1 MLPNKKIIET
11 SIMGIARQKYSD
23 FAVNQESDAT
33 LAKKKEDIA
42 DKIDILRNSKQFTR
56 GSEWM
61 GAVGDQKNAR
71 LLQGIR
77 KKQLVR
83 ESSQQKWES
92 TFSVNNLRDS
102 QMKSRVSNEDLHGNF
117 KAALSKDRSIQKIT
131 MDTQQNEAM
140 KAYLTKNHGFD
151 SAQHAKSSEFL
162 YDPKFV
168 KQFKKRYSQNAQK
181 VAEKPFHP
189 SKSHFR
195 ANQMPVN
202 QFSK

>member
-1 MLPNKKIIET
+1 MKK
-11 SIMGIARQKYSD
+11 
-23 FAVNQESDAT
+23 
-33 LAKKKEDIA
+33 
-42 DKIDILRNSKQFTR
+42 
-56 GSEWM
+56 
-61 GAVGDQKNAR
+61 AR

-102 QMKSRVSNEDLHGNF
+102 KMSQMKSRVSNEDLHGNI
-117 KAALSKDRSIQKIT
+117 KAALSKDGSVQKIT
-131 MDTQQNEAM
+131 LDTQQNEAM

-189 SKSHFR
+189 SKSYFR
-195 ANQMPVN
+195 ANQ
-202 QFSK
+202 